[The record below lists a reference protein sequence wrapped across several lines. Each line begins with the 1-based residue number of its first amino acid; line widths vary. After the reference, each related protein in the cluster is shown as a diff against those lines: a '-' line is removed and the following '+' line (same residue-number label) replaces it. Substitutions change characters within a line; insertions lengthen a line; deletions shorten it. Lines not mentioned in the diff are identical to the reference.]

1 MNRIL
6 IIAEAGV
13 NHNGSLDTAKAL
25 VMAAKECGADIVKFQ
40 TINVDELVSKHAA
53 IADYQKNNLST
64 EESQKDMLKKLA
76 LKKEDFY
83 TLANYCRETGIKFLS
98 LIKTAILSIASFC
111 EIISIVPSIYFRC
124 IYLSIYTTH
133 NYSTK
138 ISRKQHQIYS
148 FSSIYKLIHML
159 IQTFCLLLGI
169 IASSNFALLSITEST
184 ASSADWC
191 VSSHNFSSNFKR
203 SIKKSCRLE

>member
-53 IADYQKNNLST
+53 MADYQKNNLST

-76 LKKEDFY
+76 LKKRYPD
-83 TLANYCRETGIKFLS
+83 KVFL
-98 LIKTAILSIASFC
+98 
-111 EIISIVPSIYFRC
+111 
-124 IYLSIYTTH
+124 
-133 NYSTK
+133 
-138 ISRKQHQIYS
+138 
-148 FSSIYKLIHML
+148 
-159 IQTFCLLLGI
+159 
-169 IASSNFALLSITEST
+169 
-184 ASSADWC
+184 
-191 VSSHNFSSNFKR
+191 
-203 SIKKSCRLE
+203 

>member
-53 IADYQKNNLST
+53 MADYQKNNLST

-111 EIISIVPSIYFRC
+111 KIISIVLLHLLLVHIF
-124 IYLSIYTTH
+124 IYLHHSQLQY
-133 NYSTK
+133 N
-138 ISRKQHQIYS
+138 
-148 FSSIYKLIHML
+148 
-159 IQTFCLLLGI
+159 
-169 IASSNFALLSITEST
+169 N
-184 ASSADWC
+184 
-191 VSSHNFSSNFKR
+191 
-203 SIKKSCRLE
+203 